1 MRYLIARA
9 VALAVIA
16 AGAATLFTTGAPA
29 GVLVQYQAPADP
41 MTEGFTTV
49 GCCGHGNL
57 SNGSTPDQTAGP
69 IANDLGLP
77 AWSIGGGSPGSQLG
91 YESGTL
97 TPLQQAQISTNGFVL
112 TEVARVIQ
120 GPIPVFYSNGSAILG
135 GALYDNGT
143 VRWHIDLSLDSN
155 GDTVVVLPN
164 SVNNAGPAG
173 VVQAPGLSHTLTGLG
188 NGYETYQLVEAP
200 GATTASLFVNG
211 VEVLS
216 GYTGDT
222 TFVSA
227 EPNSLVFSGLSGGTA
242 NFDLVSLAVPVSSTP
257 EPASLALLCTG
268 LIGAS
273 LIRRR
278 RARPDRDVQ

>member
-1 MRYLIARA
+1 MRHLIARV
-9 VALAVIA
+9 VALSVIV
-16 AGAATLFTTGAPA
+16 AGAATFLAAGAPA

-41 MTEGFTTV
+41 TTEGFTTV

-91 YESGTL
+91 YQSPL
-97 TPLQQAQISTNGFVL
+97 TQQQQALISTNGFVL

-120 GPIPVFYSNGSAILG
+120 GPMPVYYSNGSAIISS
-135 GALYDNGT
+135 AYYDTGT
-143 VRWHIDLSLDSN
+143 LRWEISLSLDSN

-164 SVNNAGPAG
+164 SINNAGPAG
-173 VVQAPGLSHTLTGLG
+173 VVQAPGLSDTLTGVG
-188 NGYETYQLVEAP
+188 NGYETYQLEQAP

-216 GYTGDT
+216 GYTGNPSFT
-222 TFVSA
+222 EGFIGSSFA
-227 EPNSLVFSGLSGGTA
+227 GLSGGQA
-242 NFDLVSLAVPVSSTP
+242 NFNFVSLSAGIPVPTP
-257 EPASLALLCTG
+257 EPASLALLSTS
-268 LIGAS
+268 LIGIG

-278 RARPDRDVQ
+278 RARRDRDVQ